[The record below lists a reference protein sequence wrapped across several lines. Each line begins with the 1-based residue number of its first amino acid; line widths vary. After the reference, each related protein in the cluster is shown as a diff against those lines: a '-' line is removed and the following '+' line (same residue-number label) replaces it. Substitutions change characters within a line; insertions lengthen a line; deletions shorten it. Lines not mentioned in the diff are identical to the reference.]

1 MRFTPTPEQQQLGD
15 MVQRF
20 LGEQYD
26 FETRRKILD
35 SSPGWSREV
44 WSKLADLGLLALQ
57 VPEEQGGMA
66 PAVVETLLT
75 LTAMGRAMLLEPY
88 VSSAIIATALIRELG
103 SAQQREELLP
113 GMASGERIA
122 VLAHF
127 EAGARYDLRHVTT
140 GARRGGGSWV
150 LNGRK
155 SVVLHAPAA
164 DLLLVS
170 ARTSGGPDETAGISV
185 FAVPRAGSGVSLTPY
200 RTLDGPCAAEVVLA
214 DAPGALVGE
223 EGRAFPAL
231 AGAFDLGIAAICAE
245 AAGALQA
252 TLDTTVEYTKTRKQ
266 FGVPIGSFQAL
277 QHRMADMLIHVEQA
291 RSMSYLAAMRA
302 AEPAGRERRRALS
315 AAKVVVG
322 NACRFVGQQAVQ
334 LHGGMGVSDETAVS
348 HLFRRLTALEMQL
361 GDTGHHLEQ
370 FIAASAQAE
379 RDGFAG
385 PRAERASAEHAAE
398 GT

>member
-1 MRFTPTPEQQQLGD
+1 VRFTPTAEQQQLGD

-20 LGEQYD
+20 LNEQYT

-35 SSPGWSREV
+35 SPAGWSREV
-44 WSKLADLGLLALQ
+44 WSKLAELGLLSLH

-66 PAVVETLLT
+66 PGTIESLLT
-75 LTAMGRAMLLEPY
+75 VTAMGKAMMLEPY
-88 VSSAIIATALIRELG
+88 VSSAIIATSLIRELG

-113 GMASGERIA
+113 SMAAGERIA
-122 VLAHF
+122 VPAHF
-127 EAGARYDLRHVTT
+127 EPGARYDLRRVTT
-140 GARRGGGSWV
+140 AARRSGGAWALKGF
-150 LNGRK
+150 K

-164 DLLLVS
+164 DLMMVS
-170 ARTSGGPDETAGISV
+170 ARTSGPPDEAAGISL
-185 FAVPRAGSGVSLTPY
+185 FAVARDAAGVSLTPY
-200 RTLDGPCAAEVVLA
+200 RTLDGLCAAEVALD

-223 EGRAFPAL
+223 EGRAF
-231 AGAFDLGIAAICAE
+231 AGIVAAFDQGVAAICAE

-252 TLDTTVEYTKTRKQ
+252 TLDTTVEYTKMRKQ
-266 FGVPIGSFQAL
+266 FGVPIASFQAL
-277 QHRMADMLIHVEQA
+277 RHRMADMLMHVEQA

-302 AEPAGRERRRALS
+302 AEAPSRERRKALA

-334 LHGGMGVSDETAVS
+334 LHGGMGVTDETKVS

-379 RDGFAG
+379 
-385 PRAERASAEHAAE
+385 

>member
-20 LGEQYD
+20 LNEQYG

-35 SSPGWSREV
+35 SEAGWSREV
-44 WSKLADLGLLALQ
+44 WSKLAELGLLGLQ

-66 PAVVETLLT
+66 PAIVETLLT
-75 LTAMGRAMLLEPY
+75 ATAMGKAMLLEPY

-122 VLAHF
+122 VVAHF
-127 EAGARYDLRHVTT
+127 EPGSRYDLRPVATA
-140 GARRGGGSWV
+140 ARRAGGGWV
-150 LNGRK
+150 LKGRK

-170 ARTSGGPDETAGISV
+170 ARTSGNPLDATGVSV
-185 FAVPRAGSGVSLTPY
+185 FAVPHDAAGVSLTSY
-200 RTLDGPCAAEVVLA
+200 RILDGSCAAEVALS
-214 DAPGALVGE
+214 DAPGALLGE
-223 EGRAFPAL
+223 EGRAFAGL
-231 AGAFDLGIAAICAE
+231 AAAFDQGLAALCAE
-245 AAGALQA
+245 AVGALQA

-266 FGVPIGSFQAL
+266 FGVPIASFQAL
-277 QHRMADMLIHVEQA
+277 QHRMADMLMHVEQA

-302 AEPAGRERRRALS
+302 VEQSGRERRRALA

-379 RDGFAG
+379 A
-385 PRAERASAEHAAE
+385 
-398 GT
+398 T